1 MKRATNAKLLAA
13 LFLFSSFLFSC
24 SKENEV
30 ATGHVGLHITDAPT
44 DASNVSGVFITI
56 TAVEYRK
63 EGGNWQAFEGF
74 SGPNTLNLLDLTEGK
89 SELLGDFIVEA
100 GTYTGLRFK
109 LDAAENGGS
118 ANSNVASYIEFEGGE
133 RQPLYVP
140 SGTKSGYKAF
150 GSFTVPVNGAV
161 SITADFDVRK
171 SVVKAGT
178 SGKYLLK
185 PTIRLVVNDQAGSIS
200 GTFQGIEEN
209 YSYVVFAY
217 AAGTYAESETDEPAE
232 GEARF
237 PQAVSSAGVNEDGS
251 FIIPF
256 MAPGDYDLVVVAFSE
271 GSFQEVVSI
280 STSPVTVSSEQ
291 TIEANIVF

>member
-1 MKRATNAKLLAA
+1 MKLLALVLLLA
-13 LFLFSSFLFSC
+13 SFMFSC

-30 ATGHVGLHITDAPT
+30 ATGYIGLHITDAPT
-44 DASNVSGVFITI
+44 DASNVTGVIITI

-63 EGGNWQAFEGF
+63 DGGDWQAFEGF
-74 SGPNTLNLLDLTEGK
+74 SGPSTLNLLDLTEGK
-89 SELLGDFIVEA
+89 SELLGDFKVEA

-118 ANSNVASYIEFEGGE
+118 ANSNSATYIEFEGGE

-140 SGTKSGYKAF
+140 SGTKSGYKAL

-171 SVVKAGT
+171 SVVKAGA

-185 PTIRLVVNDQAGSIS
+185 PTIRLVVNEQAGSIA
-200 GTFQGIEEN
+200 GTISETEAELQ
-209 YSYVVFAY
+209 YVVFAY
-217 AAGTYAESETDEPAE
+217 ETGTYADSEAVEPAE

-237 PQAVSSAGVNEDGS
+237 AKAVSSAKVKEDGS

-256 MAPGDYDLVVVAFSE
+256 MAPGEYDLVVVAYSE
-271 GSFQEVVSI
+271 GNFEKVVTVSVD
-280 STSPVTVSSEQ
+280 PLKVSSEQ
-291 TIEANIVF
+291 TVETSITF